1 MGPVTDCGS
10 EAGAWMARQRDGTG
24 LVMQYLLNS
33 AQYPRPE
40 TPRSPILL
48 EAPDDAAILVKA
60 RELVEQIRGAGAEKV
75 QVQVRRAANL
85 VLVGH
90 VGDEA

>member
-1 MGPVTDCGS
+1 
-10 EAGAWMARQRDGTG
+10 
-24 LVMQYLLNS
+24 MQYLLNT
-33 AQYPRPE
+33 AQYPRAESPS
-40 TPRSPILL
+40 SPILL

-60 RELVEQIRGAGAEKV
+60 REIVEQIRVAGAEKV

>member
-1 MGPVTDCGS
+1 
-10 EAGAWMARQRDGTG
+10 
-24 LVMQYLLNS
+24 MQYLLNT

-40 TPRSPILL
+40 NPRSPILL
-48 EAPDDAAILVKA
+48 EAPDDAAILTKA
-60 RELVEQIRGAGAEKV
+60 RELVEQIRVAGAEKV